1 MYFNQEEG
9 RAMTTSK
16 SFQKRV
22 LVIQKDR
29 GNKTLTIRTHADYED
44 YRLSFRTDVW
54 SDREEDFVFDS
65 YTTRKYVSEMS
76 MLQAFA
82 AIVNEC
88 LFDGS
93 KFSISVR

>member
-1 MYFNQEEG
+1 M
-9 RAMTTSK
+9 
-16 SFQKRV
+16 KRE
-22 LVIQKDR
+22 LRIYKDG
-29 GNKTLTIRTHADYED
+29 GNKVLIVRTHADYED

-65 YTTRKYVSEMS
+65 YTTRKYISEMS

-93 KFSISVR
+93 SFRLR